1 MNYSSGSII
10 KRIFKDYVLHYK
22 RQVIFAI
29 CLMVIV
35 AASDA
40 FSVLLI
46 KPALDG
52 IFISKNL
59 SLFWLIPALIVAT
72 GLVKGLADYGQ
83 NYIIKSVGQGIVNY
97 IQLKLYSHLVH
108 SDLAVLNQTSSG
120 HILSKFTNDIANIKQ
135 AITSSI
141 VNLAKELLT
150 VLFFIVVMFYN
161 DYRLALA
168 TFLIFPFMVLPIIK
182 GGRKMKGITAKTQD
196 KLADYTKYLNERLHN
211 VKVIKAFCS
220 EQYEIKE
227 GKKYLD
233 DILGFYKKSIKIESI
248 VSPIME
254 VLASVAIATVIAYG
268 GYGVLKG
275 TTTPGSLFSFITAL
289 ILAYKPL
296 KALASM
302 NIVLQAGLASAK
314 RILVVLDE
322 KNTVENDFRKKSLK
336 ITKGK
341 ITFEK
346 VSFLYEKKHS
356 TVVNDLSLE
365 IKPGQIV
372 AIVGESGSGKS
383 TLVDLLLKFY
393 EPTSGKILID
403 GQNLADCSTSS
414 IRQNISFVNQDIM
427 LFDATVKENI
437 VYGTDQYD
445 QKKIDKAVEIAGAQT
460 FIANMKDKYDTVIGK
475 FGIKLSG
482 GQRQRL
488 AIARALLKEAPI
500 LVLDEATSSLDQV
513 TELNVKNAIL
523 GLKDKYKAIIIITHR
538 LNAIKT
544 SDVIY
549 VMNKGNLIECGS
561 HKELLDRKGEY
572 YRLYS
577 KRILN

>member
-1 MNYSSGSII
+1 VNYSSGSII